1 MEIPTDV
8 GTVQELPAGVLSIKL
23 AQEAVVHIQATG
35 TRVVHI
41 QAIGTRVVHIQA
53 TKLDVHTLDTVAQA
67 IDTPP
72 VGTQVVYIQLM
83 ATPLIGTQDVLTN
96 TISHMVD
103 IITGVED
110 PLPKNT
116 TVLKNPLRMR
126 PNAPQQKLRVLV
138 TKQAFVVTIKPHQ
151 RGGPKKWGPGHN
163 VAVPCTTN
171 ARRTI
176 CRLL

>member
-23 AQEAVVHIQATG
+23 AQEAVVHIQAT
-35 TRVVHI
+35 
-41 QAIGTRVVHIQA
+41 GTRVVHIQA

-96 TISHMVD
+96 TISHTVD
-103 IITGVED
+103 IIIGVED

-138 TKQAFVVTIKPHQ
+138 TKPAFVVTIKPHQ
-151 RGGPKKWGPGHN
+151 RDGPKKWGPGHN